1 MTASASG
8 HSRSVR
14 PRPECLACAHQAE
27 RFSFLDAER
36 RKRTVVHAVGLVR
49 RPWLMSAVN
58 KQQKTLNAKLR
69 GHYQYYGR
77 RTNYR
82 AIRQEAYSSLGSP
95 LLGSL

>member
-1 MTASASG
+1 
-8 HSRSVR
+8 
-14 PRPECLACAHQAE
+14 
-27 RFSFLDAER
+27 
-36 RKRTVVHAVGLVR
+36 
-49 RPWLMSAVN
+49 MSAVN